1 MSDSNEVVTDPRSEK
16 RTRHSVSA
24 DLIPEDTAS
33 KLDGETIHADS
44 APLRLGS
51 EFSLANQVF
60 FPGRGSISRPLSVIT
75 GSFLTIGSESG
86 SISSLQLEQLRSKVE
101 QTQGIL
107 QTQDPAQIALLGR
120 EDLLGD
126 LFHAGMLGYY
136 AQLTALGNLMGL
148 QQDGQMMLQAGMGLH
163 GYEPNVTTLFGLPIA
178 IRAGGVIFDL
188 PIVRAVLV
196 DGLDQAKNAQFS
208 QQIGL
213 LGSALEHA
221 VPEQMFTT
229 DEQPGEAISA
239 VKALS
244 KANAQG
250 QRIYQ
255 LTQDNMAATLPNL
268 NLAFETEAEIRSALN
283 AGLTVIAHT
292 DNVSVPG
299 WSGAGYIIF
308 DPVTGSGAYKIA
320 GGANG
325 GFILLL
331 GFIFI
336 AIFLNIAATVLIIGL
351 LTETAATIQIV
362 AGALAF
368 YAAIQQIERAF
379 DECSEAF
386 TAAALSILFLSVA
399 LLNLIGDVITTIIS
413 LVVDFSLDLFI
424 DDDEIPLNC

>member
-1 MSDSNEVVTDPRSEK
+1 
-16 RTRHSVSA
+16 
-24 DLIPEDTAS
+24 
-33 KLDGETIHADS
+33 
-44 APLRLGS
+44 
-51 EFSLANQVF
+51 
-60 FPGRGSISRPLSVIT
+60 
-75 GSFLTIGSESG
+75 
-86 SISSLQLEQLRSKVE
+86 
-101 QTQGIL
+101 
-107 QTQDPAQIALLGR
+107 
-120 EDLLGD
+120 
-126 LFHAGMLGYY
+126 
-136 AQLTALGNLMGL
+136 
-148 QQDGQMMLQAGMGLH
+148 MLQAGMGLH

-283 AGLTVIAHT
+283 AGMTVIAHT

-299 WSGAGYIIF
+299 WTGAGYIIF

-325 GFILLL
+325 GWLDVGSELSP
-331 GFIFI
+331 
-336 AIFLNIAATVLIIGL
+336 FLTVLALGLGLTSGITALIGL
-351 LTETAATIQIV
+351 LIAVSLALFTLTLLINELGLDSPCLEPAVTLFRSTVIPVVLAALLFGV
-362 AGALAF
+362 PGAGAIA
-368 YAAIQQIERAF
+368 
-379 DECSEAF
+379 
-386 TAAALSILFLSVA
+386 VA
-399 LLNLIGDVITTIIS
+399 LASFIIENAILTS
-413 LVVDFSLDLFI
+413 F
-424 DDDEIPLNC
+424 PNAPMCQP